1 VLLIVAALDA
11 ALLAD
16 LHALAAELGL
26 AALVEVHDEHE
37 VELALAAGAT
47 LVGVNNRDLR
57 TFHTDIATTR
67 RLRRLVPAGIP
78 LVSESG
84 IHQRADAERVRTW
97 GANAILVGEALV
109 VSPDPAA
116 TIAELLGTE
125 R

>member
-1 VLLIVAALDA
+1 
-11 ALLAD
+11 
-16 LHALAAELGL
+16 
-26 AALVEVHDEHE
+26 VHDERE

-57 TFHTDIATTR
+57 TFHTDLATTG
-67 RLRRLVPAGIP
+67 RLRRLVPEGIP

-84 IHQRADAERVRTW
+84 IHCRADVERVRQW

-116 TIAELLGTE
+116 AIAELLGAGA
-125 R
+125 